1 MVRSSIVMVR
11 ILYVN
16 LQGRIGGAE
25 NSLLLLIKDLRSQF
39 VVIVACPAMTQLS
52 RMLTSIQIGSY
63 QLPEPPKRLSAIS
76 ALVYWL
82 RTSLRMIKI
91 TFKTNPDVIHANSFY
106 AGVPAILAALVTRK
120 KLLLHARD
128 LVNFRFLSKLYG
140 RFSQQIIAVSNAVR
154 DDLIEKGIRPDK
166 IKVVYNGVDKDSFSQ
181 SGEAKDSFSTSRY
194 PRKDSFVFAHIGQ
207 CVPWKNH
214 ILFLKAT
221 SNVAKYLHDARFA
234 LVGANIFSRGT
245 KYERSVFSYAKSSP
259 IAERIDFVGWQEDMN
274 EVWPQIDCLVHTAEQ
289 EPFGR
294 VIIEAMAH
302 RIPVIAVGT
311 CGPSEIIQDH
321 KTGILVPADNVEA
334 LSEAMLNVAQDRQ
347 LTDRLVN
354 AAFEH
359 TISNFTADK
368 TAAQIQEVYMEL
380 LAA

>member
-1 MVRSSIVMVR
+1 MR
-11 ILYVN
+11 
-16 LQGRIGGAE
+16 
-25 NSLLLLIKDLRSQF
+25 LI
-39 VVIVACPAMTQLS
+39 
-52 RMLTSIQIGSY
+52 
-63 QLPEPPKRLSAIS
+63 E
-76 ALVYWL
+76 
-82 RTSLRMIKI
+82 I
-91 TFKTNPDVIHANSFY
+91 TFRAKPDVIHANSFY
-106 AGVPAILAALVTRK
+106 AGVPALLTALVTRK

-128 LVNFRFLSKLYG
+128 LANFGFISRFYG
-140 RFSQQIIAVSNAVR
+140 RFSQKIIAVSHAVK

-166 IKVVYNGVDKDSFSQ
+166 IKVIYNGVDKDSFSQ
-181 SGEAKDSFSTSRY
+181 SGEAKDSLSTSRH
-194 PRKDSFVFAHIGQ
+194 PGKDSFVFAHIGQ
-207 CVPWKNH
+207 FVPWKNH
-214 ILFLKAT
+214 ILFLKAA
-221 SNVAKYLHDARFA
+221 SNVAKCLPDARFA
-234 LVGANIFSRGT
+234 LVGANIFNRGT
-245 KYERSVFSYAKSSP
+245 KYERSVFSYAKSAP
-259 IAERIDFVGWQEDMN
+259 IAERIDFVGWQEDMS

-311 CGPSEIIQDH
+311 CGPGEIIQDH

-359 TISNFTADK
+359 TMSNFTADK

>member
-1 MVRSSIVMVR
+1 MVR

-16 LQGRIGGAE
+16 LQGKIGGAE
-25 NSLLLLIKDLRSQF
+25 NSLLLLVKHLQSQF
-39 VVIVACPAMTQLS
+39 VASVACPDRTQLS
-52 RMLTSIQIGSY
+52 RMLASVQIDSY
-63 QLPEPPKRLSAIS
+63 GLPGPPRRLYSSIS

-82 RTSLRMIKI
+82 RTSLRLIEI
-91 TFKTNPDVIHANSFY
+91 TFRTNPDVIHANSFY
-106 AGVPAILAALVTRK
+106 AGLPAVLTALVTRK

-128 LVNFRFLSKLYG
+128 LANFRFLSRFYG
-140 RFSQQIIAVSNAVR
+140 RFSQRIIAVSHAVR
-154 DDLIEKGIRPDK
+154 NDLIEKGIHPDK
-166 IKVVYNGVDKDSFSQ
+166 IQVIYNGVDKDSFSQ
-181 SGEAKDSFSTSRY
+181 SGGAKDTLRASGY
-194 PRKDSFVFAHIGQ
+194 PGRDSFIFAHIGQ
-207 CVPWKNH
+207 FVPWKNQ
-214 ILFLKAT
+214 ILFLKAA
-221 SNVAKYLHDARFA
+221 SNVAKYIRDARFA

-259 IAERIDFVGWQEDMN
+259 IAERIDFVGWQENMN
-274 EVWPQIDCLVHTAEQ
+274 EVWPKVDCLVHTAGQ

-321 KTGILVPADNVEA
+321 KTGILVPADDVEA
-334 LSEAMLNVAQDRQ
+334 LSEAMLNVAQNCQ
-347 LTDRLVN
+347 LTGRLVN
-354 AAFEH
+354 AAFEN
-359 TISNFTADK
+359 TISNFTTDK

>member
-1 MVRSSIVMVR
+1 MVR

-25 NSLLLLIKDLRSQF
+25 NSLLLLVRHLPSQF
-39 VVIVACPAMTQLS
+39 VASVACPARTQLT
-52 RMLTSIQIGSY
+52 RMLASIQIDSY
-63 QLPEPPKRLSAIS
+63 ELPEPPGRLYFSIS

-82 RTSLRMIKI
+82 RMSMRLIEI
-91 TFKTNPDVIHANSFY
+91 TFRAKPDVIHANSFY
-106 AGVPAILAALVTRK
+106 AGVPALLTAIVTRK

-128 LVNFRFLSKLYG
+128 LANFGFISRFYG
-140 RFSQQIIAVSNAVR
+140 RFSQKIIAVSHAVK
-154 DDLIEKGIRPDK
+154 DDLIGKGIQPDK
-166 IKVVYNGVDKDSFSQ
+166 IEVIYNGVDKDSFSQ
-181 SGEAKDSFSTSRY
+181 SGEAKDSLSTPGY
-194 PRKDSFVFAHIGQ
+194 PGKDYFVFAHIGQ
-207 CVPWKNH
+207 FVPWKNH
-214 ILFLKAT
+214 ILYLKAA
-221 SNVAKYLHDARFA
+221 SNVAKHLRDARFA
-234 LVGANIFSRGT
+234 LVGANIFNRGT

-259 IAERIDFVGWQEDMN
+259 VAERFDFVGWQENMN

-311 CGPSEIIQDH
+311 CGPGEIIQDN

-359 TISNFTADK
+359 TMSNFTADK

>member
-1 MVRSSIVMVR
+1 MVR

-25 NSLLLLIKDLRSQF
+25 NSLLLLIKHLRSQF
-39 VVIVACPAMTQLS
+39 VVIAACPAGTQLS
-52 RMLTSIQIGSY
+52 RVLASIQIDSY
-63 QLPEPPKRLSAIS
+63 RLPQPPNRFFPSIY

-82 RTSLRMIKI
+82 RTSLRLIRI
-91 TFKTNPDVIHANSFY
+91 TVKTNPDVIHANSFY
-106 AGVPAILAALVTRK
+106 AGAPAILTALVTRK

-128 LVNFRFLSKLYG
+128 LANFRFLSRFYG
-140 RFSQQIIAVSNAVR
+140 RFSQKIIAVSHAVR
-154 DDLIEKGIRPDK
+154 NDLIEKGIQPDK
-166 IKVVYNGVDKDSFSQ
+166 IKVIYNGVNRDLFSQ
-181 SGEAKDSFSTSRY
+181 SGEAKDSFSASRF
-194 PRKDSFVFAHIGQ
+194 PGKDSFVFAHIGQ
-207 CVPWKNH
+207 SVPWKNH
-214 ILFLKAT
+214 IIFLKAA

-245 KYERSVFSYAKSSP
+245 KYERSIFSYAKSSP
-259 IAERIDFVGWQEDMN
+259 VAERIDFVGWQENMN
-274 EVWPQIDCLVHTAEQ
+274 EVWSQIDCLVHTAKQ

-311 CGPSEIIQDH
+311 CGPSEIIQNN

-334 LSEAMLNVAQDRQ
+334 LSEAMCKVAQDRQ
-347 LTDRLVN
+347 FTGRLVN

-359 TISNFTADK
+359 TMSNFTADK